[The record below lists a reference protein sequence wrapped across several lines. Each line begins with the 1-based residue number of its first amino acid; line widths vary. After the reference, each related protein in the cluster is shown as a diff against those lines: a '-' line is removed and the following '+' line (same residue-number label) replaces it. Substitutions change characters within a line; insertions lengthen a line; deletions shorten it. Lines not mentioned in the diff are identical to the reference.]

1 MTINIIIILFFL
13 FLSIPVSFYYQNLYG
28 QDQKSNVTSELN
40 ANITSNAKPRNLS
53 DIQSVQNMSHKLK
66 VVSSFFP
73 IGEFVKK
80 IGGDLIESSLL
91 IPNGIEPH
99 DFEPTINQIQ
109 SVNSADVLFYNGL
122 GIESWIDKI
131 SIPHKIQA
139 SAGLNVSYYDNGN
152 KTVDPHVWL
161 DPELAKKEA
170 ENIRDGLIAI
180 DPNNR
185 DKYISNA
192 KNFSDQL
199 DSLDRAITTDLQSCK
214 KKDFISFHNS
224 FSYFAK
230 RYGLNQHSI
239 SYAGPEAEITPKR
252 LADIIDTAK
261 NLQLHVI
268 YSEELIDPRYASAVA
283 QEIVNG
289 KVLVLSPI
297 EGLIKNEQASGIG
310 YMDKMRENIKN
321 LMEGLDCK
329 QSSK

>member
-1 MTINIIIILFFL
+1 VRINFIIILSFL
-13 FLSIPVSFYYQNLYG
+13 FLLILVSFYYQNSYG
-28 QDQKSNVTSELN
+28 QNQGSNVASESK
-40 ANITSNAKPRNLS
+40 ANITSNATSRNIS
-53 DIQSVQNMSHKLK
+53 DIQSVQNTSHKLK

-73 IGEFVKK
+73 MDEFVKK
-80 IGGDLIESSLL
+80 IGGNLIESSLL

-139 SAGLNVSYYDNGN
+139 SAGLNVSYYDKSN
-152 KTVDPHVWL
+152 KTIDPHVWL
-161 DPELAKKEA
+161 DPEFAKKEV

-185 DKYISNA
+185 DKYLSNA

-199 DSLDRAITTDLQSCK
+199 DSLDRTIRTDLQSCK

-239 SYAGPEAEITPKR
+239 SNAGPEAEITPKR
-252 LADIIDTAK
+252 LTEVIDTAK
-261 NLQLHVI
+261 NLQLHII

-283 QEIVNG
+283 QEIPDA

-297 EGLIKNEQASGIG
+297 EGLTKNEQASGIG

-321 LMEGLDCK
+321 LMEGLECR
-329 QSSK
+329 QSS

>member
-1 MTINIIIILFFL
+1 MKRELA
-13 FLSIPVSFYYQNLYG
+13 FLSLLVLSILYYSLCQNLYG
-28 QDQKSNVTSELN
+28 QNQKSNVTAEIN
-40 ANITSNAKPRNLS
+40 ANVTSNAPSGSLS
-53 DIQSVQNMSHKLK
+53 DIQSVQNISHKLK

-139 SAGLNVSYYDNGN
+139 STGLNVSYYDNSN
-152 KTVDPHVWL
+152 KTIDPHVWL
-161 DPELAKKEA
+161 DPELAKKGVK
-170 ENIRDGLIAI
+170 NIRDGLIAI

-199 DSLDRAITTDLQSCK
+199 DSLDRAIRTDLQSCK

-252 LADIIDTAK
+252 LADVIDTAK

-297 EGLIKNEQASGIG
+297 EGLTKNEQASGVG

-321 LMEGLDCK
+321 MTVGLECN
-329 QSSK
+329 Q

>member
-1 MTINIIIILFFL
+1 VKRELAFLSLLVLSILFYSL
-13 FLSIPVSFYYQNLYG
+13 YQNLYG
-28 QDQKSNVTSELN
+28 QNQKSNVTGELN
-40 ANITSNAKPRNLS
+40 ANVTSNASPKSLS
-53 DIQSVQNMSHKLK
+53 DIQSVQNISHKLK
-66 VVSSFFP
+66 GVSSFFP

-80 IGGDLIESSLL
+80 IGGDLIESSVL

-109 SVNSADVLFYNGL
+109 TVNSADVLFYNGL

-139 SAGLNVSYYDNGN
+139 STGLNVSYYDNSN

-161 DPELAKKEA
+161 DPELAKKEV
-170 ENIRDGLIAI
+170 ENIRDGLIGI

-199 DSLDRAITTDLQSCK
+199 DSLERAIRTDLQSCK

-252 LADIIDTAK
+252 LADVIDTAK

-297 EGLIKNEQASGIG
+297 EGLSKNEQASGIG

-321 LMEGLDCK
+321 LTVGLECN
-329 QSSK
+329 Q

>member
-1 MTINIIIILFFL
+1 VRINLIIILSFL
-13 FLSIPVSFYYQNLYG
+13 FLSILVSFYYQNLYG
-28 QDQKSNVTSELN
+28 QNQKSNVTSEFN
-40 ANITSNAKPRNLS
+40 AIVTPNITPTNLS
-53 DIQSVQNMSHKLK
+53 DIQSVQNTHKLK

-80 IGGDLIESSLL
+80 IGGNNIESSLL

-109 SVNSADVLFYNGL
+109 SVNSADLLFYNGL

-139 SAGLNVSYYDNGN
+139 SAGLNVSYYDKSN
-152 KTVDPHVWL
+152 KTIDPHVWL
-161 DPELAKKEA
+161 DPQFAKKEV

-185 DKYISNA
+185 DKYLSNA

-199 DSLDRAITTDLQSCK
+199 DRLDRDIRTDLQSCK

-239 SYAGPEAEITPKR
+239 SNAGPEVEITPKR
-252 LADIIDTAK
+252 LTDVIDTAK

-283 QEIVNG
+283 QEIPDA

-297 EGLIKNEQASGIG
+297 EGLTKNEQASGIG
-310 YMDKMRENIKN
+310 YMDKMRENINN
-321 LMEGLDCK
+321 LMEGLECR
-329 QSSK
+329 QSS

>member
-1 MTINIIIILFFL
+1 MRINLIIILFFL
-13 FLSIPVSFYYQNLYG
+13 FLSVPVSFYYQNLYG
-28 QDQKSNVTSELN
+28 QNQGSNVTSESN
-40 ANITSNAKPRNLS
+40 ANITSNATSRNIS
-53 DIQSVQNMSHKLK
+53 DIQSVQNTSHKLK

-80 IGGDLIESSLL
+80 IGGNLIESSLL

-109 SVNSADVLFYNGL
+109 SVNSANVLFYNGL

-131 SIPHKIQA
+131 SISHKIQA
-139 SAGLNVSYYDNGN
+139 SAGLNVSYYDKSN
-152 KTVDPHVWL
+152 KTIDPHVWL
-161 DPELAKKEA
+161 DPEFAKKEV

-185 DKYISNA
+185 DKYLSNA

-199 DSLDRAITTDLQSCK
+199 DSLDRTIRTDLQSCK

-239 SYAGPEAEITPKR
+239 SNAGPEAEITPKR

-283 QEIVNG
+283 QEIPDA

-297 EGLIKNEQASGIG
+297 EGLTKNEQASGIG

-321 LMEGLDCK
+321 LMEGLECK
-329 QSSK
+329 

>member
-1 MTINIIIILFFL
+1 MKINLIIILSLL
-13 FLSIPVSFYYQNLYG
+13 FLSILFSFYYQNLYG
-28 QDQKSNVTSELN
+28 QNQKSNETSELN
-40 ANITSNAKPRNLS
+40 ANVTSNSPPRNLS
-53 DIQSVQNMSHKLK
+53 DIQSVQNISHKLK

-109 SVNSADVLFYNGL
+109 SVNSANVLFYNGL

-139 SAGLNVSYYDNGN
+139 SAGLNVSYYD
-152 KTVDPHVWL
+152 KTNRTIDPHVWL
-161 DPELAKKEA
+161 DPVLAKKEV

-185 DKYISNA
+185 DKYLSNA

-199 DSLDRAITTDLQSCK
+199 DSLDRDIRTDLQSCK

-230 RYGLNQHSI
+230 QYGLNQHSI
-239 SYAGPEAEITPKR
+239 SDTGPEAEITSTR
-252 LADIIDTAK
+252 LAEIINIAK
-261 NLQLHVI
+261 SLDLHVI
-268 YSEELIDPRYASAVA
+268 YSEELIDPRYASIVA
-283 QEIVNG
+283 QEIPDS

-297 EGLIKNEQASGIG
+297 EGLTKNEQDARTG
-310 YMDKMRENIKN
+310 YITKMYENLSN
-321 LMEGLDCK
+321 LMVGLECN
-329 QSSK
+329 Q

>member
-1 MTINIIIILFFL
+1 MRINLIIILSFL
-13 FLSIPVSFYYQNLYG
+13 FLSILVSFYNQNLYG
-28 QDQKSNVTSELN
+28 QNQKSNVTSELN
-40 ANITSNAKPRNLS
+40 ANVTPNITLRNLS
-53 DIQSVQNMSHKLK
+53 DIQSVQNTSHKLK

-80 IGGDLIESSLL
+80 IGGNLIESSLL

-139 SAGLNVSYYDNGN
+139 SAGLNVSYYDKSN
-152 KTVDPHVWL
+152 KTIDPHVWL
-161 DPELAKKEA
+161 DPEFAKKEV

-185 DKYISNA
+185 DKYLSNA

-199 DSLDRAITTDLQSCK
+199 GSLDRAIRTDLQSCK

-239 SYAGPEAEITPKR
+239 SNAGPEAEITPKR
-252 LADIIDTAK
+252 LVEIIDTAK

-283 QEIVNG
+283 QEIPDA

-297 EGLIKNEQASGIG
+297 EGLSKNDQASGIG
-310 YMDKMRENIKN
+310 YIDKMHENIKN
-321 LMEGLDCK
+321 LMEGLECR
-329 QSSK
+329 QSS

>member
-1 MTINIIIILFFL
+1 VRINLIIILSFL
-13 FLSIPVSFYYQNLYG
+13 FISILVSFYYQNSYG
-28 QDQKSNVTSELN
+28 QNQGSNVTSESN
-40 ANITSNAKPRNLS
+40 ANITSNATSRNIS
-53 DIQSVQNMSHKLK
+53 DIQSIQNISHKLK
-66 VVSSFFP
+66 AVSSFFP
-73 IGEFVKK
+73 IAEFVKK
-80 IGGDLIESSLL
+80 IGGNLIESSLL

-139 SAGLNVSYYDNGN
+139 SAGLNVSYYDKSN
-152 KTVDPHVWL
+152 KTIDPHVWL
-161 DPELAKKEA
+161 DPEFAKKEV

-185 DKYISNA
+185 DKYLSNA

-199 DSLDRAITTDLQSCK
+199 DSLDRTIRTDLQPCK

-239 SYAGPEAEITPKR
+239 SNAGPEVEITPKR
-252 LADIIDTAK
+252 LTEVIDTAK
-261 NLQLHVI
+261 NLQLHVV

-283 QEIVNG
+283 QEIPDA

-297 EGLIKNEQASGIG
+297 EGLTKNEQASGIG

-321 LMEGLDCK
+321 LMEGLECR
-329 QSSK
+329 QSS

>member
-1 MTINIIIILFFL
+1 M
-13 FLSIPVSFYYQNLYG
+13 
-28 QDQKSNVTSELN
+28 
-40 ANITSNAKPRNLS
+40 
-53 DIQSVQNMSHKLK
+53 
-66 VVSSFFP
+66 
-73 IGEFVKK
+73 
-80 IGGDLIESSLL
+80 
-91 IPNGIEPH
+91 
-99 DFEPTINQIQ
+99 
-109 SVNSADVLFYNGL
+109 
-122 GIESWIDKI
+122 
-131 SIPHKIQA
+131 
-139 SAGLNVSYYDNGN
+139 NVSYYDKSN
-152 KTVDPHVWL
+152 KTIDPHVWL
-161 DPELAKKEA
+161 DPEFAKKEV

-185 DKYISNA
+185 DKYLSNA

-199 DSLDRAITTDLQSCK
+199 DRLDRDIRTDLQSCK

-239 SYAGPEAEITPKR
+239 SNAGPEVEITPKR
-252 LADIIDTAK
+252 LTDVIDTAK

-283 QEIVNG
+283 QEIPDA

-297 EGLIKNEQASGIG
+297 EGLTKNEQASGIG

-321 LMEGLDCK
+321 LMEGLECR

>member
-1 MTINIIIILFFL
+1 VRTNLIIILSFL
-13 FLSIPVSFYYQNLYG
+13 FLSIPVSFYNQNLYA
-28 QDQKSNVTSELN
+28 QNQKSNVTSELN
-40 ANITSNAKPRNLS
+40 PNVSPNVTLRNLS
-53 DIQSVQNMSHKLK
+53 DIQSVQNTSHKLK

-73 IGEFVKK
+73 IAEFVKK
-80 IGGDLIESSLL
+80 IGGNLIESSLL

-139 SAGLNVSYYDNGN
+139 SAGLNVSYYDKSN
-152 KTVDPHVWL
+152 KTIDPHVWL
-161 DPELAKKEA
+161 DPEFAKKEV

-185 DKYISNA
+185 DKYLSNA

-199 DSLDRAITTDLQSCK
+199 DSLDRTIRTDLQPCK

-239 SYAGPEAEITPKR
+239 SNAGPEVEITPKR
-252 LADIIDTAK
+252 LTEVIDTAK
-261 NLQLHVI
+261 NLQLHVV

-283 QEIVNG
+283 QEIPDA

-297 EGLIKNEQASGIG
+297 EGLTKNEQASGIG

-321 LMEGLDCK
+321 LMEGLECR
-329 QSSK
+329 QSS

>member
-1 MTINIIIILFFL
+1 VKRNTQIILSLL
-13 FLSIPVSFYYQNLYG
+13 FLSILFSFCCQNLYG
-28 QDQKSNVTSELN
+28 QNQKSKLTSELK
-40 ANITSNAKPRNLS
+40 ANLTSNSTHRNLS
-53 DIQSVQNMSHKLK
+53 DIQSVQNASHKLK

-80 IGGDLIESSLL
+80 IGGNFIESSLL
-91 IPNGIEPH
+91 IPVGIEPH

-109 SVNSADVLFYNGL
+109 SVNSAEVLVYNGL

-139 SAGLNVSYYDNGN
+139 SAGLNVSYYD
-152 KTVDPHVWL
+152 KTNRTIDPHVWL
-161 DPELAKKEA
+161 DPVLAKKEV
-170 ENIRDGLIAI
+170 ENIRDGLIVI

-185 DKYISNA
+185 DKYLSNA
-192 KNFSDQL
+192 KNFSRPAY
-199 DSLDRAITTDLQSCK
+199 SLDKAIRTDLQSCK

-239 SYAGPEAEITPKR
+239 SNAGPEAEITPKP
-252 LADIIDTAK
+252 LADIINTAK

-283 QEIVNG
+283 QELENG

-297 EGLIKNEQASGIG
+297 EGLTKNEQASGVG
-310 YMDKMRENIKN
+310 YIDKMHENIKN
-321 LMEGLDCK
+321 LMEGLECK
-329 QSSK
+329 QS

>member
-1 MTINIIIILFFL
+1 MKRELA
-13 FLSIPVSFYYQNLYG
+13 FLSLLVLSILYYSLCQNLYG
-28 QDQKSNVTSELN
+28 QNQKSNVTAELN
-40 ANITSNAKPRNLS
+40 ANVTSNAPPRSLS
-53 DIQSVQNMSHKLK
+53 DIQSVQNISHKLK

-139 SAGLNVSYYDNGN
+139 STGLNVSYYDNSN

-161 DPELAKKEA
+161 DPELAKKEV
-170 ENIRDGLIAI
+170 ENIRDGLITI

-199 DSLDRAITTDLQSCK
+199 DSLDRVTRTDLQSCK

-252 LADIIDTAK
+252 LVDVIDTAK

-297 EGLIKNEQASGIG
+297 EGLTKNEQASGIG

-321 LMEGLDCK
+321 MTVGLECN
-329 QSSK
+329 Q